1 MNVYECM
8 HFRTHTHTQKKR
20 NTKVIDKILI
30 STDTS
35 SSYMEVY

>member
-1 MNVYECM
+1 MNACI
-8 HFRTHTHTQKKR
+8 FAHTHTQKKR